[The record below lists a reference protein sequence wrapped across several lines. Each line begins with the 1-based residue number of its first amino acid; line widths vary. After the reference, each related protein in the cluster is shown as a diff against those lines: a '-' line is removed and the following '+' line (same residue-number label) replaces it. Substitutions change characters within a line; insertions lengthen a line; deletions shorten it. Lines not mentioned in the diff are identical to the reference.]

1 MPFGELEELKLVGA
15 LLGLGCDLL
24 CPCNESDFAGQVWD
38 LGGGELYGQGLKVK
52 IEVMDG

>member
-15 LLGLGCDLL
+15 LLGLGGDLL
-24 CPCNESDFAGQVWD
+24 CPCNESDFAGQVWG

-52 IEVMDG
+52 VEVMDG